1 MGLGFQEQ
9 HGDKKAPRR
18 ESMASM
24 QHLFRA
30 ESEKGCGIRRNAA
43 ISPSQPQVNCDC
55 QRDPAT
61 CQRTQASCEET
72 GGNMVSATRRAAA
85 FQEPLAGALG
95 SPVP

>member
-43 ISPSQPQVNCDC
+43 ISPSQP
-55 QRDPAT
+55 
-61 CQRTQASCEET
+61 
-72 GGNMVSATRRAAA
+72 
-85 FQEPLAGALG
+85 
-95 SPVP
+95 